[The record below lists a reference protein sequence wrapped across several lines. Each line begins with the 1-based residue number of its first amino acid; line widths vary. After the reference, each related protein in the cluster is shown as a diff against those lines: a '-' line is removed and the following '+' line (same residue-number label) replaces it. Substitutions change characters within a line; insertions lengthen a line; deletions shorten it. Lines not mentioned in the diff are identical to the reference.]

1 MECGPLPQDG
11 VLLMLEKVWFQA
23 LDFGEVLW
31 VSKSRAG
38 TQSSEK
44 LETTGEDKESLLSC
58 NLAETRME
66 AWNGYLAARSY
77 EYASFLKLCKNKKPI
92 VAFFLV

>member
-1 MECGPLPQDG
+1 MEGGPLPQDG

-31 VSKSRAG
+31 MSKSRAG

-44 LETTGEDKESLLSC
+44 LETTREENLSSC
-58 NLAETRME
+58 YLAETKIA
-66 AWNGYLAARSY
+66 AWNGYLAARSC
-77 EYASFLKLCKNKKPI
+77 EYASFLKLCKHQE
-92 VAFFLV
+92 L

>member
-1 MECGPLPQDG
+1 MEGGPLPQDG

-31 VSKSRAG
+31 MSKSRVG

-44 LETTGEDKESLLSC
+44 LETTREESFSSC
-58 NLAETRME
+58 YLAETKIA
-66 AWNGYLAARSY
+66 AWNGYLAARSC
-77 EYASFLKLCKNKKPI
+77 EYASFLKLCKHQE
-92 VAFFLV
+92 L